1 MKPIC
6 IAQNHPVET
15 PGLIAEALDRREVP
29 YKIVRTFERQAL
41 PRPREVRAAIVLG
54 TPVSV
59 RDYLQ
64 HDYLRRLF
72 EFMAETVR
80 FNIPLLGVCFGGQ
93 MLAHVMG
100 ARVDPNEQKE
110 IGIFKERLTE
120 AGASDPLFAGFDN
133 EFEVFQ
139 WHGDTFRIP
148 HGATPLVEG
157 VTCKNQ
163 AFRRGRAVAIQFHV
177 EPKAEEIPL
186 WCDAYAG
193 ELTSEKLTK
202 DRIVADFNKRR
213 KALEKLTDRLVENF
227 LK

>member
-1 MKPIC
+1 MKPIV
-6 IAQNHPVET
+6 IAQNHGVET
-15 PGLIAEALDRREVP
+15 PGLIAAALEKKGVE
-29 YKIVRTFERQAL
+29 YKIVRTFDRKPL

-80 FNIPLLGVCFGGQ
+80 FNIPLLGICFGGQ

-100 ARVDPNEQKE
+100 ARVEPNEQKE
-110 IGIFKERLTE
+110 IGIFKARLTE
-120 AGASDPLFAGFDN
+120 AGASDPLFAGFER

-148 HGATPLVEG
+148 HGATSLVEG
-157 VTCKNQ
+157 TTCKNQ
-163 AFRRGRAVAIQFHV
+163 AFRKGRAVAIQFHV
-177 EPKAEEIPL
+177 EPTADEIPL
-186 WCDAYAG
+186 WCDAYAD
-193 ELTSEKLTK
+193 ELTSEKLT
-202 DRIVADFNKRR
+202 RETIVSEFNQRR
-213 KALEKLTDRLVENF
+213 EYLEQLSFRLVENF